1 MCYAFCRQPRIYLIF
16 HFFGWLAA
24 RLTSTHLRISWI
36 IHENVCGALKG
47 FSCLCHCGSVKP
59 ISNPWIM
66 NSINRICLRCCAEA
80 LEIVAIHYT
89 KMYLIMT
96 LLHWHGEVGNGKL
109 VDRLKWNEDRMAR
122 RLEDGVKGCVINHCV
137 SMKAKSSHNSSIKR
151 RKKRDQALSLA
162 RERHWAGEKW
172 WTHGVQVKL
181 NLRLCSRNCIT
192 IQWMSFFYYC
202 AIPRRVQLAISKLI
216 PNVLISFGYKVN
228 VNKPNPC
235 RGVGLMKGKHWKIY
249 LWLACMHTYLTANS
263 KSTDRV
269 RIEWFKRR
277 VFFSRCETTLKKSLC
292 TQFVVEEERKWAVD
306 MARLRRCDDD
316 YENQWN
322 IFFLLTTMANENQ

>member
-109 VDRLKWNEDRMAR
+109 DDRLKWNEDRMAR

-151 RKKRDQALSLA
+151 RRKEIKHLVSLGSGFE
-162 RERHWAGEKW
+162 REIW
-172 WTHGVQVKL
+172 WTHEAQVKL

-192 IQWMSFFYYC
+192 IQWMSFFIIAQYP
-202 AIPRRVQLAISKLI
+202 AAS
-216 PNVLISFGYKVN
+216 S
-228 VNKPNPC
+228 
-235 RGVGLMKGKHWKIY
+235 
-249 LWLACMHTYLTANS
+249 
-263 KSTDRV
+263 
-269 RIEWFKRR
+269 
-277 VFFSRCETTLKKSLC
+277 
-292 TQFVVEEERKWAVD
+292 
-306 MARLRRCDDD
+306 
-316 YENQWN
+316 
-322 IFFLLTTMANENQ
+322 